1 MIPALIVIGAA
12 VVVGWG
18 AMLLFGLGAM
28 AVVGFGAMATTGA
41 GVCVFVVEKEQ
52 VCSHY
57 SLRIR
62 VFRKRNLPG

>member
-28 AVVGFGAMATTGA
+28 AVVGVWGHGCYWRWC
-41 GVCVFVVEKEQ
+41 VCV
-52 VCSHY
+52 
-57 SLRIR
+57 RR
-62 VFRKRNLPG
+62 